1 MSLAMPEQVLR
12 LSLVFVLACFSADC
26 MAPVGPSGGARDGA
40 FAAILSPPQPTG
52 YVAIAGSVVIETRA
66 ARLPVAFENVGL
78 YRGGALTATASTDG
92 RGRFRFLGL
101 IPNGAYEVRVLSDR
115 WRGTA
120 RVLLVG
126 RPRRDVM
133 LVADVSSD

>member
-1 MSLAMPEQVLR
+1 MSFALPERVLR
-12 LSLVFVLACFSADC
+12 RLVLVLASFSAGC
-26 MAPVGPSGGARDGA
+26 MAPVGPSGGPRDGV
-40 FAAILSPPQPTG
+40 FAAILAPPQPTG
-52 YVAIAGSVVIETRA
+52 YVAIAGCVFVETPS
-66 ARLPVAFENVGL
+66 ARVPVAFENVGL

-101 IPNGAYEVRVLSDR
+101 IPNGDYEVRVESDR
-115 WRGTA
+115 WRGEV

-133 LVADVSSD
+133 LVADASSG